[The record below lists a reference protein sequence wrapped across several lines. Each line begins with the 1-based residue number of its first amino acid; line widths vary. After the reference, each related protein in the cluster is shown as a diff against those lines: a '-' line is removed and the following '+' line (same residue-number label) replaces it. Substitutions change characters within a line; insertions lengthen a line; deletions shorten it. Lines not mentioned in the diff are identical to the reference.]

1 MIKIFKNHH
10 SPNETVTASHKSPT
24 STNTALIIKHIY
36 LFIKAK
42 ANSSNKIICTQEI
55 VSTLFYA
62 VRTCSDSGLF
72 LCTVSVCL
80 LIIAVLKDF
89 RGLFSPAPPRPAPYS
104 CLTCST
110 CLPGFISC
118 SLADKQHQIIES
130 LVW

>member
-1 MIKIFKNHH
+1 MLKHSSGCI

-36 LFIKAK
+36 LFTKAK

-62 VRTCSDSGLF
+62 VRTCYDSGLF

-80 LIIAVLKDF
+80 LIIAMLKDF
-89 RGLFSPAPPRPAPYS
+89 RGLLSPALVGY
-104 CLTCST
+104 
-110 CLPGFISC
+110 LPGF
-118 SLADKQHQIIES
+118 
-130 LVW
+130 